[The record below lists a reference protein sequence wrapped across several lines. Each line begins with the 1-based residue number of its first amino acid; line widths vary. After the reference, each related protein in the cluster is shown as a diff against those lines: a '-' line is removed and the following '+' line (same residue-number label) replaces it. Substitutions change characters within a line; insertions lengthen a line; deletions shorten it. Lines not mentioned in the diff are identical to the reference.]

1 MAHQTIRRLLGRSMA
16 REGVLIFS
24 LFLLLATLLAL
35 LASAQERITDEVAV
49 TIGPHE
55 VFAATAREG
64 LARVELIAGEDVL
77 VVEARGLNALV
88 ATSRRFLGFS
98 AEVPRWAE
106 QPRTGTLKTILGR
119 HVMPRF
125 ILVQTDK
132 RLLGF
137 QSAIG
142 SWTVEGLH
150 PGEVVNQ
157 VHARDHVAVVVTN
170 RRALGFSAFTGGFFS
185 QDLPRN
191 EVVNTITVND
201 NIVIISTKKHRLI
214 FRSQLAAWME
224 LLVE

>member
-1 MAHQTIRRLLGRSMA
+1 MEMSLYVFLRR
-16 REGVLIFS
+16 VLISFF
-24 LFLLLATLLAL
+24 LPFLLLATLLAL
-35 LASAQERITDEVAV
+35 PAFAQERITDKVAV
-49 TIGPHE
+49 TIGRHE
-55 VFAATAREG
+55 VFAVTAREG

-88 ATSRRFLGFS
+88 ATSKRFLGFS
-98 AEVPRWAE
+98 VEVRRWAE
-106 QPRTGTLKTILGR
+106 QPRAGTLKTIIGR

-142 SWTVEGLH
+142 SWTVEGLR

-170 RRALGFSAFTGGFFS
+170 HRALGFSAFTGGFFS
-185 QDLPRN
+185 QDLPLN
-191 EVVNTITVND
+191 EVFSATTVND
-201 NIVIISTKKHRLI
+201 NIVILRSKRRRLI
-214 FRSQLAAWME
+214 FRSQLAAWLE